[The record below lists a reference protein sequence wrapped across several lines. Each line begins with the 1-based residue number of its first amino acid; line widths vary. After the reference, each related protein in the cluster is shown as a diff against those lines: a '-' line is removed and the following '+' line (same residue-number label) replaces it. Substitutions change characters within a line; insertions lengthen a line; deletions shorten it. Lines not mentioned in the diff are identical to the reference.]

1 MKPST
6 PNMDIQTVGFFNF
19 LLAVLKRWV
28 FLFFL
33 FLGIL
38 TGSLA
43 FVIDNFALLMVVMG
57 LGLVFVGFVWAAFLV
72 YRDLSLAYQ
81 QALTPKPFEKNR
93 RVGIAITFVPGNEFA
108 YSMSD
113 PYAGQEVHITRMQK
127 TKGMNC
133 HFDERGI
140 FFINDQVYYMMG
152 RGRLEINLQL
162 QNTGDHP
169 LEVASIHAEDNLDVN
184 HLRIYNDGIFLNG
197 IRVRLPVRLESKET
211 ITLQSRHK
219 ISVAM
224 GSNDALFAADIRAL
238 PRLILHEVFV
248 EAADMDGRHLTYV
261 SELKTPSKT
270 LIDLYVK
277 QWQEYGQAEYLL
289 LAGHNPA
296 AEPRVSQ

>member
-1 MKPST
+1 
-6 PNMDIQTVGFFNF
+6 MDIQTVGFVNF
-19 LLAVLKRWV
+19 LLAVLKRRV
-28 FLFFL
+28 FLLFL

-43 FVIDNFALLMVVMG
+43 WVLVGSALLMAVTG
-57 LGLVFVGFVWAAFLV
+57 LGLVFAGFVWAAFLV
-72 YRDLSLAYQ
+72 HRDLSLAYQ

-93 RVGIAITFVPGNEFA
+93 RVGLSITFVPGHEFA

-113 PYAGQEVHITRMQK
+113 PYAGQEAHINRMQK

-152 RGRLEINLQL
+152 KGRLEINLQL

-169 LEVASIHAEDNLDVN
+169 LEVASMHVEDNLDLN
-184 HLRIYNDGIFLNG
+184 HLRIYNDGVLVSG
-197 IRVRLPVRLESKET
+197 IKVRLPIRLESKET
-211 ITLQSRHK
+211 ITLQAQHK
-219 ISVAM
+219 ISLAM

-248 EAADMDGRHLTYV
+248 EATDMDGKHLTYV
-261 SELKTPSKT
+261 AELKTPSKS

-277 QWQEYGQAEYLL
+277 QWQEYGQAEYLM
-289 LAGHNPA
+289 LAGHAPVG
-296 AEPRVSQ
+296 EP